1 MLVAVVAAVAV
12 ALAPASSKAQDRRG
26 PTPPRL
32 AFIDGDVSFWRPGAA
47 DWTPAQMNTA
57 LAEGDEIYVAGG
69 GNAELQLGTRAFVR
83 AGSDTQIGLEG
94 LDDDSMQFEVTG
106 GHAAFDIARLPS
118 GTSIEI
124 DTPRAAFTIERP
136 GYYRVDVDEQRT
148 AFGARRGGIA
158 RVVAQSGD
166 QIEVRTDQGLV
177 LGDDRPGFDVQPIAA
192 QDDWDR
198 WNFERTSGYGATP
211 RSATYVPPDVAGVD
225 DLDRYGDWQEE
236 PRYGRVWRPRGVAA
250 DWSPYSTG
258 RWVYDP
264 YYEWTWV
271 DDAPWGWAPYH
282 YGRWVNTSGY
292 WGWAPGPIVAA
303 PVYAPALVA
312 FFGAPGIGVSVSVG
326 APFVSWCPLG
336 FGEPVIPWWGGAAF
350 VGRPYWGG
358 WGGPRIVNNVV
369 INNTRFVN
377 ADHITHFSNFGVR
390 NAVVGLDHDRFRRG
404 GRPGRVGDNGNF
416 RPLHGDLGVR
426 PAAQSFM
433 PHEGRGRRPPA
444 QLEHRPI
451 VTTRPRRDPIE
462 HLRAR
467 GVETAAAPG
476 PRREARVVHP
486 RGGGDRRF
494 ADHERPG
501 GVGAAQANRDQR
513 MPDRRMEHGRMGRG
527 EGENGPAMGRM
538 RAPEPPRAQREH
550 GGAPVRPG
558 WASRSDGPR
567 THERVAT
574 PSTPPNA
581 RARREER
588 GNWVRPDAPRARLRN
603 DDRGGQ
609 QSPRAAAPFE
619 REQGRVN
626 RDQRRAERET
636 PRADTPGFQRRTR
649 EPQEPRHQMDAPREV
664 PRGDRTRWERPRQER
679 AERSARQDRDFA
691 PTRREPQRTERAQ
704 RPQFDRSARRERN
717 VAPMQRQAPRTEREP
732 RPAPAQ
738 PHGRPQHERRH
749 GD

>member
-1 MLVAVVAAVAV
+1 MLVAVVAAAAV
-12 ALAPASSKAQDRRG
+12 AFAPASSRAQDRRG

-32 AFIDGDVSFWRPGAA
+32 AFVDGDVSFWRPGAE
-47 DWTPAQMNTA
+47 DWVPAQVNTA
-57 LAEGDEIYVAGG
+57 LAEGDEIYVAEG

-83 AGSDTQIGLEG
+83 AGSGTQIGLQG

-106 GHAAFDIARLPS
+106 GHAAFDIARVPS
-118 GTSIEI
+118 GTSVEI

-148 AFGARRGGIA
+148 SFGARRDGIA
-158 RVVAQSGD
+158 RVVSQSGD
-166 QIEVRTDQGLV
+166 EIEVRGDQGLV
-177 LGDDRPGFDVQPIAA
+177 LGDDRPGFDIQPIAA

-236 PRYGRVWRPRGVAA
+236 PRYGRVWRPREVAP

-282 YGRWVNTSGY
+282 YGRWVYTSGF

-377 ADHITHFSNFGVR
+377 ANHITHFQNFGVR

-404 GRPGRVGDNGNF
+404 GRPGRVGDHGNF

-451 VTTRPRRDPIE
+451 VTTRPRRDPVE
-462 HLRAR
+462 RLRAR
-467 GVETAAAPG
+467 GIETAAAAG

-486 RGGGDRRF
+486 RGGGERRF
-494 ADHERPG
+494 ADQERPG
-501 GVGAAQANRDQR
+501 GAGAAQANRDQQ
-513 MPDRRMEHGRMGRG
+513 MPDRRMEHGRLGRG
-527 EGENGPAMGRM
+527 TGENGPAMGRM
-538 RAPEPPRAQREH
+538 GAPEPPRAGREH

-558 WASRSDGPR
+558 WAGRQGAPR
-567 THERVAT
+567 ANDRLANPSEPAT
-574 PSTPPNA
+574 P
-581 RARREER
+581 RARRDER
-588 GNWVRPDAPRARLRN
+588 GAPFRPEPRARLRN
-603 DDRGGQ
+603 EDRGAPTP
-609 QSPRAAAPFE
+609 PRAAAPAE
-619 REQGRVN
+619 REQGRLN
-626 RDQRRAERET
+626 RDERRVRRET
-636 PRADTPGFQRRTR
+636 PRT
-649 EPQEPRHQMDAPREV
+649 EAPRSRHEMNVPRDPMPVPV
-664 PRGDRTRWERPRQER
+664 PRGDRTRFERPRQAPVERQARQERELAPNRRESQRMER
-679 AERSARQDRDFA
+679 APRPQIERSARRDRDF
-691 PTRREPQRTERAQ
+691 
-704 RPQFDRSARRERN
+704 
-717 VAPMQRQAPRTEREP
+717 APMQRQAPRMERAP

-738 PHGRPQHERRH
+738 PHGHPQHERRH